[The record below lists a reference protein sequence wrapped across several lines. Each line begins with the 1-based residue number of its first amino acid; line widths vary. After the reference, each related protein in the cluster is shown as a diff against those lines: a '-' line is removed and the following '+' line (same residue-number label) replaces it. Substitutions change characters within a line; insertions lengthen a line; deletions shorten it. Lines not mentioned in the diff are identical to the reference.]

1 MQNLYRK
8 KRLEHYSD
16 LVLRLFSGLN
26 YLMSLTM
33 IIALIYEY
41 GLWLSPSEQMAIHN
55 LYDWVRYIFLIN
67 TTLHVALEF
76 KTSLKTYGKLNL
88 ALQILLF
95 LTLIPILIPIK
106 TYYEWIDII
115 LSILDS
121 YYYKTAIIGTL
132 SFFQLSNGI
141 VLLLSKRLNQSLV
154 FSISFLIVIFIGAGM
169 LMLPRSTYNSIPF
182 IDALF
187 ISTSATCVTGLSTV
201 DITSTFTPIGLTIIL
216 ILIQIGG
223 IGVMTLACF
232 FAMTFKNNTTI
243 SNQSQMSDLLNAKS
257 LSTLM
262 NTMGYILGFTLII
275 EGIGAIIILCCTHGT
290 LNMTIYE
297 EIAFSIFHS
306 ISAFCNAGFST
317 LPGNLGNEMLMK
329 NGNNIFYLSISALII
344 LGGIGFPILVNLYTN
359 AKINLKQFKK
369 QHFNKS
375 HLSVPL
381 VHFYSTNTRIVLIMT
396 AILLIGGTFGIALL
410 EWNNVFADIP
420 LTDKIVQS
428 FFTAVCPRTAG
439 FNSYAVSS
447 FSRQSIML
455 IMLLMIIG
463 GGTQSTAGGI
473 KVNVFAMIFLNLRAI
488 IFGTPKVVVFQRQL
502 SDTSVRNSNSTLILY
517 VFFLFTGV
525 FVLSFFEPNTDIIV
539 LFFECIS
546 AISTVG
552 ASLDLTPQLQIE
564 SKIVITI
571 LMFVGRIGVLTMITS
586 LIRQKINIKY
596 KFPSDNIIIN

>member
-1 MQNLYRK
+1 
-8 KRLEHYSD
+8 
-16 LVLRLFSGLN
+16 
-26 YLMSLTM
+26 MSLTM

-41 GLWLSPSEQMAIHN
+41 GLWLSPSEQIAIHH

-67 TTLHVALEF
+67 TTLHVVLEF
-76 KTSLKTYGKLNL
+76 NISRKTYGKFNL

-95 LTLIPILIPIK
+95 LTLIPILIPIQ
-106 TYYEWIDII
+106 T
-115 LSILDS
+115 SIGWLNAIYSLFNS
-121 YYYKTAIIGTL
+121 YYYKVVILGTL

-141 VLLLSKRLNQSLV
+141 VLLLSRRLNQSLV
-154 FSISFLIVIFIGAGM
+154 FSISFLIVIFVGAGM
-169 LMLPRSTYNSIPF
+169 LMLPRSTYNGIPF
-182 IDALF
+182 VDALF

-201 DITSTFTPIGLTIIL
+201 DITSTFTPIGLFIIL
-216 ILIQIGG
+216 VLIQIGG

-232 FAMTFKNNTTI
+232 FAMTFKNNATI

-257 LSTLM
+257 LSSLM
-262 NTMGYILGFTLII
+262 STMGYILGFTLII
-275 EGIGAIIILCCTHGT
+275 EGLGAIIILCSTHGT

-297 EIAFSIFHS
+297 EIAFSVFHS

-317 LPGNLGNEMLMK
+317 LPGNLGNEMLMR
-329 NGNNIFYLSISALII
+329 NGNNIFYLCISSLII

-359 AKINLKQFKK
+359 AKFNFKRFKK
-369 QHFNKS
+369 QHFGKRR
-375 HLSVPL
+375 LSVPL

-396 AILLIGGTFGIALL
+396 VILIMGGTIGIGLL
-410 EWNNVFADIP
+410 EWNNVFASLPI
-420 LTDKIVQS
+420 TDKIVQS

-447 FSRQSIML
+447 FSRQSIMI

-488 IFGTPKVVVFQRQL
+488 VFGTPKVVVFQRQL

-525 FVLSFFEPNTDIIV
+525 FVLSFYEPNTDLIV

-552 ASLDLTPQLQIE
+552 ASLDLTTKLQIE

-571 LMFVGRIGVLTMITS
+571 LMFVGRIGVLTLVTS
-586 LIRQKINIKY
+586 LIRQKVNIKY